1 MLSRTGNVRRKR
13 RQATWGLCTAM
24 PHQIERPSVCPSPGA
39 RQLVLFGEGIG
50 RKGAAILRNISDIR
64 VALSEEQG
72 AGPAMRLAPGEG
84 MLFERLGVALV
95 QGDADQTLA
104 LRGQTGAHDLIVE
117 PERSVRAAGLRAA
130 FDTEGAGRS
139 RPMTRLG
146 TSWGLRATGVLGSR
160 YGGRGV
166 RVAILDTG
174 LDFGHP
180 DFAKR
185 AIASRAFVAGRSVS
199 DRNGHGTCCAGIACG
214 PKRSRCG
221 SRYGIAF
228 GAELYIAKVLD
239 DEATGTDG
247 SVLAGIDWAIR
258 NGCSVI
264 SISLGTPVGER
275 DRYSRIYERIA
286 SRALAAGS
294 LLIAPVGNSSQ
305 RPERVAPVEHPA
317 NCPSVLSVGAV
328 NQNLR
333 LATFSNGALDPPAR
347 GVDLVAPGTAV
358 LSSAPRP
365 ALHQIGSGTSIAAAF
380 VAGIAALLAEAS
392 PGARGAA
399 LRELLLKSTRPS
411 ADRARAAAVGVVHAP

>member
-1 MLSRTGNVRRKR
+1 
-13 RQATWGLCTAM
+13 
-24 PHQIERPSVCPSPGA
+24 
-39 RQLVLFGEGIG
+39 
-50 RKGAAILRNISDIR
+50 
-64 VALSEEQG
+64 
-72 AGPAMRLAPGEG
+72 

-104 LRGQTGAHDLIVE
+104 LRERAGAYDLIVE
-117 PERSVRAAGLRAA
+117 PERVVRAVGLRAA
-130 FDTEGAGRS
+130 LDSDGLS
-139 RPMTRLG
+139 RPRAVTRLG
-146 TSWGLRATGVLGSR
+146 TSWGLRATGVLASR

-166 RVAILDTG
+166 RLAILDTG

-180 DFAKR
+180 DFAER
-185 AIASRAFVAGRSVS
+185 AIVSRAFVAERSVN

-214 PKRSRCG
+214 PKRPHCG

-239 DEATGTDG
+239 NEATGTDG
-247 SVLAGIDWAIR
+247 SVLAGVDWAIR

-275 DRYSRIYERIA
+275 DGYSRIYERIA
-286 SRALAAGS
+286 SRAVAAGS
-294 LLIAPVGNSSQ
+294 LLIAPAGNSSQ

-328 NQNLR
+328 NPNLK
-333 LATFSNGALDPPAR
+333 LATFSNGVLDPRAR
-347 GVDLVAPGTAV
+347 GVDVAAPGTAV

-365 ALHQIGSGTSIAAAF
+365 ALHLVGSGTSIAAAF
-380 VAGIAALLAEAS
+380 VAGITALLAEAS

-399 LRELLLKSTRPS
+399 LRALLLKGVRPS
-411 ADRARAAAVGVVHAP
+411 AGRAHAARVGIVHAP